1 MRQNRPKIEVA
12 ERVAHDAAAAPEF
25 DTTTVD
31 GSVLDDDPEYSAV
44 PDLLDCDLILTAV
57 DAARPRKVL
66 DHLAT
71 AHCIPVIDG
80 GSRLHAD
87 DDGELQPEAKVEV
100 AVTGPGWPCFKCQ
113 RVWRPEDVE
122 YERDNPR
129 FRGER
134 GYIEGG
140 VDPDEEDRSPSVI
153 GINSIA
159 AGLMQRRLQAI
170 VLGIAS
176 RMVGTLRL
184 RPRDVDTDWSSSFD
198 CSPCESR
205 PAVGA
210 GDRHR
215 LPTGTD
221 YTMRYERDDVPDPET
236 VTASGVKDIVDDD
249 LIQ

>member
-12 ERVAHDAAAAPEF
+12 ERVAHDAATAPEF

-134 GYIEGG
+134 ATSREVLTPTRKTGH
-140 VDPDEEDRSPSVI
+140 
-153 GINSIA
+153 
-159 AGLMQRRLQAI
+159 RR
-170 VLGIAS
+170 
-176 RMVGTLRL
+176 
-184 RPRDVDTDWSSSFD
+184 
-198 CSPCESR
+198 
-205 PAVGA
+205 
-210 GDRHR
+210 
-215 LPTGTD
+215 
-221 YTMRYERDDVPDPET
+221 
-236 VTASGVKDIVDDD
+236 
-249 LIQ
+249 